1 MRELKISCTITGR
14 DMESLNRYLLEVG
27 RIALLTIEE
36 EIQLTIKIR
45 QGDQVALD
53 RLVKTNLRFVISV
66 AKKYQ
71 HRGLS
76 LGDLINE
83 GNLGLIKA
91 ASRFDDT
98 KGFRFI
104 SFAVWWIRQA
114 IMLAI
119 SQQTRIIRL
128 PLNMINSITKI
139 NGTISSLEQRL
150 ERLPTTDEIAGEMDI
165 ETQQVAGY
173 LNKVRRCMSL
183 DETLKP
189 DFSNTLLEVTPAYQ
203 PYPDHL
209 LIIDSDRIEAT
220 QLLKILTKREEKVLS
235 LFFGLKGMQ
244 PLSLDDIALIFKLSR
259 ERIRQLKDGGIKKLR
274 LKLRKEKAA
283 RTDENRD
290 RNL

>member
-1 MRELKISCTITGR
+1 MRELKIDCSITVR
-14 DMESLNRYLLEVG
+14 DIESLNIYLNEVG
-27 RIALLTIEE
+27 KIPLLTMEE
-36 EIQLTIKIR
+36 EILLTTKIR
-45 QGDQVALD
+45 SGDQLALD
-53 RLVKTNLRFVISV
+53 RLVRTNLRFVISV

-119 SQQTRIIRL
+119 SQQTRVIRL
-128 PLNMINSITKI
+128 PLNLINSISKI
-139 NGTISSLEQRL
+139 NITISSLEQRL
-150 ERLPTTDEIAGEMDI
+150 ERRPTMDEIAGEMDVEPQKVTI
-165 ETQQVAGY
+165 Y
-173 LNKVRRCMSL
+173 LEKVRKCMSL
-183 DETLKP
+183 DEVIKP
-189 DFSNTLLEVTPAYQ
+189 DFGSTLMEVTPAREYSA
-203 PYPDHL
+203 DHL
-209 LIIDSDRIEAT
+209 LIQDSDRIEAC
-220 QLLKILTKREEKVLS
+220 QLLKILSKREEKVLS

-244 PLSLDDIALIFKLSR
+244 PLSLDDIALLFKLSR

-274 LKLRKEKAA
+274 LKLRSEKKFKESI
-283 RTDENRD
+283 
-290 RNL
+290 

>member
-1 MRELKISCTITGR
+1 MRELKIEYAITGR
-14 DMESLNRYLLEVG
+14 DMESINIYLLEVG
-27 RIALLTIEE
+27 RIPLLTIDEE
-36 EIQLTIKIR
+36 VQLTIRVR
-45 QGDQVALD
+45 QGDQAALD

-66 AKKYQ
+66 AKQYQ

-91 ASRFDDT
+91 ASRFDNT

-139 NGTISSLEQRL
+139 NGTICCLEQRL

-165 ETQQVAGY
+165 NTQQVAGY
-173 LNKVRRCMSL
+173 LSKVRRCMSL
-183 DETLKP
+183 DEILKP
-189 DFSNTLLEVTPAYQ
+189 DFSNTLLEVTPVHQ

-209 LIIDSDRIEAT
+209 LIVDSDRIEAS
-220 QLLKILTKREEKVLS
+220 QLLKILTRREEKVLS
-235 LFFGLKGMQ
+235 LFFGLEGMH

-274 LKLRKEKAA
+274 LKLHKGKSDYK
-283 RTDENRD
+283 T
-290 RNL
+290 RNS

>member
-1 MRELKISCTITGR
+1 MRELKIDYAITGR
-14 DMESLNRYLLEVG
+14 DIESLNIYLLEVG
-27 RIALLTIEE
+27 RIPLLTIEE
-36 EIQLTIKIR
+36 EVQLTRKIR
-45 QGDQVALD
+45 YGDQVALD

-66 AKKYQ
+66 AKQYQ

-119 SQQTRIIRL
+119 SQQTRVIRL

-139 NGTISSLEQRL
+139 NGTIACLEQKL
-150 ERLPTTDEIAGEMDI
+150 ERLPTADEIAGEMNV

-173 LNKVRRCMSL
+173 LSKVRRCMSL
-183 DETLKP
+183 DEILKP
-189 DFSNTLLEVTPAYQ
+189 DFSNTLLEVTPAHQ

-220 QLLKILTKREEKVLS
+220 QLLKILPKREEKVLS

-274 LKLRKEKAA
+274 LKLHKEKACK
-283 RTDENRD
+283 
-290 RNL
+290 RNKNL

>member
-1 MRELKISCTITGR
+1 MRELKIDCSITVR
-14 DMESLNRYLLEVG
+14 DIESLNIYLNEVG
-27 RIALLTIEE
+27 KIPLLTMEE
-36 EIQLTIKIR
+36 ETLLTTKIR
-45 QGDQVALD
+45 SGDQLALD
-53 RLVKTNLRFVISV
+53 RLVRTNLRFVISV

-119 SQQTRIIRL
+119 SQQTRVIRL
-128 PLNMINSITKI
+128 PLNLINSISKI
-139 NGTISSLEQRL
+139 NITISSLEQRL
-150 ERLPTTDEIAGEMDI
+150 ERRPTMDEIAGEMDVEPQKVTI
-165 ETQQVAGY
+165 Y
-173 LNKVRRCMSL
+173 LEKVRKCMSL
-183 DETLKP
+183 DEVIKP
-189 DFSNTLLEVTPAYQ
+189 DFGSTLMEVTPAREYSA
-203 PYPDHL
+203 DHL
-209 LIIDSDRIEAT
+209 LIQDSDRIEAC
-220 QLLKILTKREEKVLS
+220 QLLKILSKREEKVLS

-244 PLSLDDIALIFKLSR
+244 PLSLDDIALLFKLSR

-274 LKLRKEKAA
+274 LKLRSEKKFKESI
-283 RTDENRD
+283 
-290 RNL
+290 

>member
-1 MRELKISCTITGR
+1 MRELKIDYAITGR
-14 DMESLNRYLLEVG
+14 DMESLNIYLLEVG
-27 RIALLTIEE
+27 RIPLLTIEE
-36 EIQLTIKIR
+36 EVLLTTKVR
-45 QGDQVALD
+45 HGDQAALD
-53 RLVKTNLRFVISV
+53 CLVKTNLRFVISV
-66 AKKYQ
+66 AKQYQ

-91 ASRFDDT
+91 ASRFDVT

-119 SQQTRIIRL
+119 SQLTRVIRL

-139 NGTISSLEQRL
+139 NGIIACLEQRL
-150 ERLPTTDEIAGEMDI
+150 ERLPTTEEIAGEMDI
-165 ETQQVAGY
+165 KSQQVAGY
-173 LNKVRRCMSL
+173 LSKVRRCMSL
-183 DETLKP
+183 DEILKP
-189 DFSNTLLEVTPAYQ
+189 DFSNTLLEVTPAHQ

-209 LIIDSDRIEAT
+209 LIADSDRIEAS

-274 LKLRKEKAA
+274 LKLRREKA
-283 RTDENRD
+283 DK
-290 RNL
+290 RNKDL

>member
-1 MRELKISCTITGR
+1 MRELKIEYAITSR
-14 DMESLNRYLLEVG
+14 DVESINIYLLEVG
-27 RIALLTIEE
+27 RIPLLTIEE
-36 EIQLTIKIR
+36 EVQLTIR
-45 QGDQVALD
+45 VGQGDQAALD

-66 AKKYQ
+66 AKQYQ

-91 ASRFDDT
+91 ASRFDNT

-139 NGTISSLEQRL
+139 NGTISCLEQRL

-165 ETQQVAGY
+165 KTQQVAGY
-173 LNKVRRCMSL
+173 LSKVRRCMSL
-183 DETLKP
+183 DEILKP
-189 DFSNTLLEVTPAYQ
+189 DFSNTLLEVTPAHQ

-209 LIIDSDRIEAT
+209 LIVDSDRIEAS
-220 QLLKILTKREEKVLS
+220 QLLKILTRREEKVLS
-235 LFFGLKGMQ
+235 LFFGLEGMH

-259 ERIRQLKDGGIKKLR
+259 ERIRQLKDSGIKKLR
-274 LKLRKEKAA
+274 LKLHKGKAYH
-283 RTDENRD
+283 RT
-290 RNL
+290 RNS

>member
-1 MRELKISCTITGR
+1 MRELKIDCSITVR
-14 DMESLNRYLLEVG
+14 DIESLNIYLNEVG
-27 RIALLTIEE
+27 KIPLLTMEE
-36 EIQLTIKIR
+36 ETLLTTKIR
-45 QGDQVALD
+45 SGDQLALD
-53 RLVKTNLRFVISV
+53 RLVRTNLRFVISV

-119 SQQTRIIRL
+119 SQQTRVIRL
-128 PLNMINSITKI
+128 PLNLINSISKI
-139 NGTISSLEQRL
+139 NITISSLEQRL
-150 ERLPTTDEIAGEMDI
+150 ERRPTMDEIAGEMDVEPQKVTI
-165 ETQQVAGY
+165 Y
-173 LNKVRRCMSL
+173 LEKVRKCMSL
-183 DETLKP
+183 DEVIKP
-189 DFSNTLLEVTPAYQ
+189 DFGSTLMEVTPAREYSA
-203 PYPDHL
+203 DHL
-209 LIIDSDRIEAT
+209 LIQDSDRIEAC
-220 QLLKILTKREEKVLS
+220 QLLKILSKREEKVLS

-244 PLSLDDIALIFKLSR
+244 PLSLDDIALLFKLSR

-274 LKLRKEKAA
+274 LKLRSEKKFKGSI
-283 RTDENRD
+283 
-290 RNL
+290 

>member
-1 MRELKISCTITGR
+1 MRELKIDYAITGR
-14 DMESLNRYLLEVG
+14 DIESLNIYLHEVG
-27 RIALLTIEE
+27 KIPLLTIEE
-36 EIQLTIKIR
+36 ETQLTIKVR
-45 QGDQVALD
+45 NGDRLALD
-53 RLVKTNLRFVISV
+53 RLVRTNLRFVISV

-128 PLNMINSITKI
+128 PLNLINSISKI
-139 NGTISSLEQRL
+139 NLTISCLEQRL
-150 ERLPTTDEIAGEMDI
+150 ERRPTMDEIAGEMDV
-165 ETQQVAGY
+165 EPQTVTSY
-173 LNKVRRCMSL
+173 LGKVRKCMSL
-183 DETLKP
+183 DEIIKP
-189 DFSNTLLEVTPAYQ
+189 DFGNTLLEMTPVHQ
-203 PYPDHL
+203 PSADHV
-209 LIIDSDRIEAT
+209 LIADSDRIEAC
-220 QLLKILTKREEKVLS
+220 QLLKILSKREEKVLS
-235 LFFGLKGMQ
+235 LFFGLRGMQ

-274 LKLRKEKAA
+274 LKLRREK
-283 RTDENRD
+283 RD
-290 RNL
+290 KNI

>member
-1 MRELKISCTITGR
+1 MRELKIEYAITGR
-14 DMESLNRYLLEVG
+14 DMESLNIYLLEVG
-27 RIALLTIEE
+27 RIPLLTIDEE
-36 EIQLTIKIR
+36 VRLAIR
-45 QGDQVALD
+45 VRDGDQAALD
-53 RLVKTNLRFVISV
+53 CLVKTNLRFVISV
-66 AKKYQ
+66 AKQYQ

-91 ASRFDDT
+91 ASRFDNT

-128 PLNMINSITKI
+128 PINMINSISKI
-139 NGTISSLEQRL
+139 NGTISCLEQRL
-150 ERLPTTDEIAGEMDI
+150 ERLPTADEIAGEMDI
-165 ETQQVAGY
+165 KTQQVAGY
-173 LNKVRRCMSL
+173 LSKVRRCMSL
-183 DETLKP
+183 DEILKP
-189 DFSNTLLEVTPAYQ
+189 DFSNTLLEVTPAHQ

-209 LIIDSDRIEAT
+209 LILDSDRIEAS
-220 QLLKILTKREEKVLS
+220 QLLKILTRREEKVLS
-235 LFFGLKGMQ
+235 LFFGLEGVH

-274 LKLRKEKAA
+274 LKLHKGKAYHK
-283 RTDENRD
+283 T
-290 RNL
+290 RNS